1 MTVRMATLDTVNY
14 LAHAYL
20 SFGIPDVVVGNL
32 ISDFV
37 KGKKQ
42 LEYPD
47 SIRKGITLHRAIDT
61 FTDSHAVTRHA
72 KSYFRGVYGLYS
84 GALIDVAYDHFLA
97 NDPVAFAEGAPGPE
111 GAGAPGV
118 GTVGAEGTGVAEEG
132 RAGAPGAGSRAGAPE
147 VGGAG
152 GLAAFAQQTYRQLAT
167 RESLFP
173 ERFARLFPYMRDQDW
188 LYHYRYKEGIFNSFA
203 GLARRAAYMP
213 PPQQACELFEVHF
226 TDLETCYREF
236 FPSLRDFAVR
246 TMEDRPI
253 R

>member
-1 MTVRMATLDTVNY
+1 MATLDPVNY

-47 SIRKGITLHRAIDT
+47 SIRKGIILHRAIDT
-61 FTDSHAVTRHA
+61 FTDTHPVTRRA
-72 KSYFRGVYGLYS
+72 KSYFRAVYGLYS
-84 GALIDVAYDHFLA
+84 GALTDVAYDYFLA
-97 NDPVAFAEGAPGPE
+97 NDPIAFPAEENEALAGTIPALPDHS
-111 GAGAPGV
+111 AGASSID
-118 GTVGAEGTGVAEEG
+118 
-132 RAGAPGAGSRAGAPE
+132 RSLDRS
-147 VGGAG
+147 
-152 GLAAFAQQTYRQLAT
+152 LAAFAQQTYQQLAT
-167 RESLFP
+167 RESFFP
-173 ERFARLFPYMRDQDW
+173 ERFARMFPYMRNQDW

-213 PPQQACELFEVHF
+213 PPEQACELFEAHYRE
-226 TDLETCYREF
+226 LEACYREF

-246 TMEDRPI
+246 TMEDLPI

>member
-1 MTVRMATLDTVNY
+1 MATLDIVNY

-20 SFGIPDVVVGNL
+20 SFGIPDIVVGNL

-47 SIRKGITLHRAIDT
+47 SIRKGIILHRAIDT
-61 FTDSHAVTRHA
+61 FTDTHPVTRHA
-72 KSYFRGVYGLYS
+72 KHYFRAAYGLYS
-84 GALIDVAYDHFLA
+84 GALTDVAYDHFLA
-97 NDPVAFAEGAPGPE
+97 NDPEAFPAEATPASP
-111 GAGAPGV
+111 ALTPVMPDRNTLARP
-118 GTVGAEGTGVAEEG
+118 
-132 RAGAPGAGSRAGAPE
+132 
-147 VGGAG
+147 
-152 GLAAFAQQTYRQLAT
+152 LAAFAQQTYRQLAT
-167 RESLFP
+167 RETLFP
-173 ERFARLFPYMRDQDW
+173 EPFARMFPYMRDQDW

-213 PPQQACELFEVHF
+213 APQQACELFEKHF
-226 TDLETCYREF
+226 TDLEASYREF

-246 TMEDRPI
+246 TIEDQSI

>member
-1 MTVRMATLDTVNY
+1 MAILDTVNY

-61 FTDSHAVTRHA
+61 FTDTHPVTRRA
-72 KSYFRGVYGLYS
+72 KSYFRAVYGLYA
-84 GALIDVAYDHFLA
+84 GALTDVVYDHFLA
-97 NDPVAFAEGAPGPE
+97 NDPVAFP
-111 GAGAPGV
+111 AGAIPDLPDHNADASGI
-118 GTVGAEGTGVAEEG
+118 G
-132 RAGAPGAGSRAGAPE
+132 RIPPTLAQSFASNIDRSPDRSLLARP
-147 VGGAG
+147 
-152 GLAAFAQQTYRQLAT
+152 LAAFAQQTYRQLAT
-167 RESLFP
+167 REPLFP
-173 ERFARLFPYMRDQDW
+173 ERFARMFPFMRDQDW
-188 LYHYRYKEGIFNSFA
+188 LYHYRYKQGIFNSFA

-213 PPQQACELFEVHF
+213 PPQQACELFEAHYA
-226 TDLETCYREF
+226 DLEDCYREF

>member
-1 MTVRMATLDTVNY
+1 MATLDIVNY

-20 SFGIPDVVVGNL
+20 SFGIPDIVVGNL
-32 ISDFV
+32 ISDFI

-61 FTDSHAVTRHA
+61 FTDTHPVTRRA
-72 KSYFRGVYGLYS
+72 KSYFRAVYGLYA
-84 GALIDVAYDHFLA
+84 GPITDVAYDHFLA
-97 NDPVAFAEGAPGPE
+97 NDPMIFPPPIPDLPDHN
-111 GAGAPGV
+111 AGASGI
-118 GTVGAEGTGVAEEG
+118 G
-132 RAGAPGAGSRAGAPE
+132 RALGRP
-147 VGGAG
+147 
-152 GLAAFAQQTYRQLAT
+152 LAAFAQQTYRQLET

-173 ERFARLFPYMRDQDW
+173 ERFARMFPYMRDQDW
-188 LYHYRYKEGIFNSFA
+188 LSHYRYKEGIFNSFA

-213 PPQQACELFEVHF
+213 PPQQACELFEAHF
-226 TDLETCYREF
+226 ADLEACYREF
-236 FPSLRDFAVR
+236 FPLLRDFAVR

>member
-1 MTVRMATLDTVNY
+1 MATLDTVNY

-20 SFGIPDVVVGNL
+20 SFGIPDIVVGNL

-37 KGKKQ
+37 NGKKQ
-42 LEYPD
+42 LDYPD

-61 FTDSHAVTRHA
+61 FTDTHPVTRRA
-72 KSYFRGVYGLYS
+72 KSYFRAVYGLYS

-97 NDPVAFAEGAPGPE
+97 NDPEAFRVE
-111 GAGAPGV
+111 AGDTPI
-118 GTVGAEGTGVAEEG
+118 
-132 RAGAPGAGSRAGAPE
+132 APGAGS
-147 VGGAG
+147 
-152 GLAAFAQQTYRQLAT
+152 LAAFAQQTYRQLAT

-173 ERFARLFPYMRDQDW
+173 ERFARMFPYMRDQDW

-213 PPQQACELFEVHF
+213 PPRQACELFEAHF
-226 TDLETCYREF
+226 ADLEACYREF
-236 FPSLRDFAVR
+236 FPSVRDFAVR
-246 TMEDRPI
+246 TMEDQPI

>member
-1 MTVRMATLDTVNY
+1 MATLDTVNY

-61 FTDSHAVTRHA
+61 FTDSHPVTRHA
-72 KSYFRGVYGLYS
+72 KSYFRAAYGLYS

-97 NDPVAFAEGAPGPE
+97 NDPVAFPAEAAEGA
-111 GAGAPGV
+111 GV
-118 GTVGAEGTGVAEEG
+118 AAEEG
-132 RAGAPGAGSRAGAPE
+132 RAGAPGAGAGD
-147 VGGAG
+147 
-152 GLAAFAQQTYRQLAT
+152 LAAFAQQTYRQLAT

-173 ERFARLFPYMRDQDW
+173 ERFARMFPYMRDQDW

-213 PPQQACELFEVHF
+213 PPQQACELFEAHF
-226 TDLETCYREF
+226 TDLEACYREF

>member
-61 FTDSHAVTRHA
+61 FTDSHPVTRHA
-72 KSYFRGVYGLYS
+72 KSYFRAAYGLYS
-84 GALIDVAYDHFLA
+84 GALTDVVYDHFLA
-97 NDPVAFAEGAPGPE
+97 NDPVAFSAETPL
-111 GAGAPGV
+111 
-118 GTVGAEGTGVAEEG
+118 T
-132 RAGAPGAGSRAGAPE
+132 
-147 VGGAG
+147 
-152 GLAAFAQQTYRQLAT
+152 AFAQQTYRQLAT
-167 RESLFP
+167 REALFP
-173 ERFARLFPYMRDQDW
+173 ERFARIFPYMRDQDW
-188 LYHYRYKEGIFNSFA
+188 LSHYRYKEGIFNSFA

-213 PPQQACELFEVHF
+213 PPQQACELFEAHF
-226 TDLETCYREF
+226 ADLEACYREF
-236 FPSLRDFAVR
+236 FPLLRDFAVR

>member
-1 MTVRMATLDTVNY
+1 MATLDTVNY

-61 FTDSHAVTRHA
+61 FTDSHPVTRHA
-72 KSYFRGVYGLYS
+72 KSYFRAVYGLYS

-97 NDPVAFAEGAPGPE
+97 NDPVAFPAEGAEGP
-111 GAGAPGV
+111 
-118 GTVGAEGTGVAEEG
+118 VGAEKSTG
-132 RAGAPGAGSRAGAPE
+132 GAPGAIP
-147 VGGAG
+147 
-152 GLAAFAQQTYRQLAT
+152 LAAFAQQTYRQLAT

-173 ERFARLFPYMRDQDW
+173 ERFARMFPYMRDQDW

-203 GLARRAAYMP
+203 GVARRAAYMP
-213 PPQQACELFEVHF
+213 PPRQACELFEAHF
-226 TDLETCYREF
+226 TDLEACYREF

-246 TMEDRPI
+246 TMEDQPI

>member
-20 SFGIPDVVVGNL
+20 SFGIPDVLVGNL

-84 GALIDVAYDHFLA
+84 GALIDVVYDHFLA
-97 NDPVAFAEGAPGPE
+97 NDPVAFPE
-111 GAGAPGV
+111 G
-118 GTVGAEGTGVAEEG
+118 
-132 RAGAPGAGSRAGAPE
+132 
-147 VGGAG
+147 GGG

-188 LYHYRYKEGIFNSFA
+188 LYHYRCKEGIFNSFA

-213 PPQQACELFEVHF
+213 PPQQACELFEAHF
-226 TDLETCYREF
+226 TDLEACYREF

>member
-1 MTVRMATLDTVNY
+1 MATLDIVNY

-20 SFGIPDVVVGNL
+20 SFGIPDIVVGNL

-47 SIRKGITLHRAIDT
+47 TIRKGITLHRAIDT
-61 FTDSHAVTRHA
+61 FTDTHPVTRHA
-72 KSYFRGVYGLYS
+72 KSYFRAVYGLYS
-84 GALIDVAYDHFLA
+84 GPITDVAYDHFLA
-97 NDPVAFAEGAPGPE
+97 NDPVAFPDKAP
-111 GAGAPGV
+111 
-118 GTVGAEGTGVAEEG
+118 
-132 RAGAPGAGSRAGAPE
+132 
-147 VGGAG
+147 
-152 GLAAFAQQTYRQLAT
+152 LAAFAQQTYRQLET

-173 ERFARLFPYMRDQDW
+173 ERFARMFPYMRDQDW
-188 LYHYRYKEGIFNSFA
+188 LSHYRYKEGIFNSFA
-203 GLARRAAYMP
+203 GLARRASYMP
-213 PPQQACELFEVHF
+213 PPQQACELFEAHF
-226 TDLETCYREF
+226 ADLEACYREF

>member
-1 MTVRMATLDTVNY
+1 MATLDTVNY

-42 LEYPD
+42 LDYPD

-61 FTDSHAVTRHA
+61 FTDTHPVTRYA
-72 KSYFRGVYGLYS
+72 KAYFRPVYGLYS

-97 NDPVAFAEGAPGPE
+97 NDPEAFPALPDLNAIASAGTPGAP
-111 GAGAPGV
+111 
-118 GTVGAEGTGVAEEG
+118 
-132 RAGAPGAGSRAGAPE
+132 
-147 VGGAG
+147 
-152 GLAAFAQQTYRQLAT
+152 LAAFAQQTYRQLAT

-173 ERFARLFPYMRDQDW
+173 ERFARMFPYMRDQDW

-213 PPQQACELFEVHF
+213 PPRQACELFETHF
-226 TDLETCYREF
+226 TDLEACYREF
-236 FPSLRDFAVR
+236 FPLLRDFAVR

-253 R
+253 H